1 MSKRPDWLRQVVDNV
16 EVESLFSE
24 SHESSKEPSED
35 LLEELRCRDRVRELA
50 CAERLAQADA
60 WWVELC
66 EHAQEVIESG
76 DGGTPPV
83 WARTAVEACPQGRAS
98 WFAVYGAF
106 GSCLAYYLDDMDMY
120 VHEAKR
126 MIKGKR
132 VRVKELDEYYYGK
145 HGHKRSNKRRLR
157 MAHRCL
163 TMALELVPSL
173 LYAMGDSAAEHRT
186 LFFGAGALN
195 KLDDPQDL
203 LQLVHQFE
211 DFSRG
216 VRLAVA
222 WEQRVFEK
230 EVDQLVVQQLVDEES

>member
-1 MSKRPDWLRQVVDNV
+1 MSKRPDWLRQIVDNV
-16 EVESLFSE
+16 SVESLFSE
-24 SHESSKEPSED
+24 SHESYKELSED

-106 GSCLAYYLDDMDMY
+106 RTCLAYYLDDMDRY

-132 VRVKELDEYYYGK
+132 VGVKELDEYYYGK

-157 MAHRCL
+157 MAHRYL

-195 KLDDPQDL
+195 KSNDPQDL
-203 LQLVHQFE
+203 LQLVRQFE

-230 EVDQLVVQQLVDEES
+230 EVDQLVVQQLADEES